1 MALVLVGASNAVNLT
16 DGLDGLAIGLMLIAA
31 GAMTVLA
38 YLEGNA
44 DFARYLELSRPRDAS
59 ELAIFSAAM
68 TGASLGFLWFNAH
81 PAEVFMG
88 DVGSLALGGGLGT
101 VAVLL
106 KQELLLPFIAG
117 VYVLEAF
124 VGHPAGR
131 QFQAAGEANF
141 QNGPL
146 APPLRT
152 IGMGRIQGDHP
163 LLDRRA
169 AAGVV
174 RADDVETEM
183 KVEGARAVVVG
194 MARSGVAAVELLMEQ
209 GARVTAVDQSA
220 VANPKL
226 VELGVS
232 VQPQEAAAF
241 EGADLVVLSPG
252 VPADLEVL
260 QPVRGRGIPVIGDLE
275 LASWFL
281 KGEIIGITGSNGKTT
296 TTAMTG
302 HILQASGI
310 PVQVGG
316 NIGTPPASMVRTS
329 RAGQWNVLELSS
341 FQLETISTF
350 RAHIGA
356 ASKCYARSSGSPLY
370 VREVRGREGSPVRK
384 PAFGRFRGAECG
396 RSRDARVRGTHRREI
411 HVLQLDEQGRARC
424 MARSRIKLLLD
435 DEPLMAAAEV
445 PLRGVH
451 NLENTMA
458 AAIIAR
464 LAGATHEQIR
474 AAVMSFPGVEHRL
487 EFVRDLDGVAWYNDS
502 KATNVDATLKALAAF
517 PGGLWVILGGKD
529 KNSDYR
535 PLAAAMKEK
544 TRGVLLIGA
553 AADKIENHLHGRKY
567 PR

>member
-1 MALVLVGASNAVNLT
+1 MRV
-16 DGLDGLAIGLMLIAA
+16 D
-31 GAMTVLA
+31 
-38 YLEGNA
+38 
-44 DFARYLELSRPRDAS
+44 
-59 ELAIFSAAM
+59 
-68 TGASLGFLWFNAH
+68 
-81 PAEVFMG
+81 
-88 DVGSLALGGGLGT
+88 
-101 VAVLL
+101 
-106 KQELLLPFIAG
+106 
-117 VYVLEAF
+117 
-124 VGHPAGR
+124 
-131 QFQAAGEANF
+131 
-141 QNGPL
+141 
-146 APPLRT
+146 
-152 IGMGRIQGDHP
+152 
-163 LLDRRA
+163 
-169 AAGVV
+169 
-174 RADDVETEM
+174 
-183 KVEGARAVVVG
+183 GARAVVVG
-194 MARSGVAAVELLMEQ
+194 MARSGVAAVELLLEQ
-209 GARVTAVDQSA
+209 GAQVTAVDQSA

-232 VQPQEAAAF
+232 VQPQEASAF

-252 VPADLEVL
+252 VPADLDVL
-260 QPVRGRGIPVIGDLE
+260 QPVRGRGVPVVGDLE

-281 KGEIIGITGSNGKTT
+281 KGEVIGITGSNGKTT
-296 TTAMTG
+296 TTALTG

-356 ASKCYARSSGSPLY
+356 ALNVTPDHLDRHYTFEKYATAKARLFENQRPEDFAVLNADDPVTRGYAEGAASKSMFFSSTSK
-370 VREVRGREGSPVRK
+370 VES
-384 PAFGRFRGAECG
+384 GANRITALWILG
-396 RSRDARVRGTHRREI
+396 GVTKR
-411 HVLQLDEQGRARC
+411 LDVIE
-424 MARSRIKLLLD
+424 LD
-435 DEPLMAAAEV
+435 GQPLMASAEV

-458 AAIIAR
+458 AAIMAK

-487 EFVRDLDGVAWYNDS
+487 EFVRELGGVAWYNDS

-553 AADKIENHLHGRKY
+553 AADKIENHLHGDVSTVKCGTLDVAVRHAY
-567 PR
+567 ASARSGDTVLLAPACASFDQFENFEHRGREFTRLVQALGRD

>member
-1 MALVLVGASNAVNLT
+1 MRV
-16 DGLDGLAIGLMLIAA
+16 D
-31 GAMTVLA
+31 
-38 YLEGNA
+38 
-44 DFARYLELSRPRDAS
+44 
-59 ELAIFSAAM
+59 
-68 TGASLGFLWFNAH
+68 
-81 PAEVFMG
+81 
-88 DVGSLALGGGLGT
+88 
-101 VAVLL
+101 
-106 KQELLLPFIAG
+106 
-117 VYVLEAF
+117 
-124 VGHPAGR
+124 
-131 QFQAAGEANF
+131 
-141 QNGPL
+141 
-146 APPLRT
+146 
-152 IGMGRIQGDHP
+152 
-163 LLDRRA
+163 
-169 AAGVV
+169 
-174 RADDVETEM
+174 
-183 KVEGARAVVVG
+183 GARAVVVG
-194 MARSGVAAVELLMEQ
+194 MARSGVAAVELLLEQ
-209 GARVTAVDQSA
+209 GAQVTAVDQSA

-232 VQPQEAAAF
+232 VQPQEASAF

-252 VPADLEVL
+252 VPADLDVL
-260 QPVRGRGIPVIGDLE
+260 QPVRGRGVPVVGDLE

-281 KGEIIGITGSNGKTT
+281 KGEVIGITGSNGKTT
-296 TTAMTG
+296 TTALTG

-356 ASKCYARSSGSPLY
+356 ALNVTPDHLDRHYTFEKYAAAKARLFENQLPEDFAVLNADDPVTRGYAEGAASKSMFFSSTSK
-370 VREVRGREGSPVRK
+370 VES
-384 PAFGRFRGAECG
+384 GAWLD
-396 RSRDARVRGTHRREI
+396 RDQIALDGQILMGT
-411 HVLQLDEQGRARC
+411 
-424 MARSRIKLLLD
+424 
-435 DEPLMAAAEV
+435 AEV

-458 AAIIAR
+458 AAIIAQ

-487 EFVRDLDGVAWYNDS
+487 EFVRELGGVAWYNDS
-502 KATNVDATLKALAAF
+502 KATNVDATLKALGAF

-553 AADKIENHLHGRKY
+553 AADKIENHLRGTRHGEVSTVKCGTLETAVLHAHVSAHSGDTVLLAPACASFDQFENFEHRGREFK
-567 PR
+567 RLVNHLGKN